1 MMLHVGVLMLSLS
14 QDSSA
19 NLSCAPAK
27 LLNNTCL
34 PNPHHHLGP
43 FLKNSSPTECC
54 SMCAANT
61 SCASWSF
68 WDEKYH
74 YCALFDSVGAEIIT
88 RPDCVSGAIHAP
100 PHKVLPYPDRTP
112 PGKPCTD
119 CPNIIWALTDDQDV
133 TLGGWEPMRQT
144 QQLIE
149 SKGVTLNQWRIH
161 TPICSPSRSELV
173 SGRYFHNIKSDVPV
187 PPPKVLGAATAHVN
201 GTLYMNQSFGVYLR
215 EKKGYQVCRNQHNC
229 RLVSQEL
236 TTTSLSLP
244 RIV

>member
-1 MMLHVGVLMLSLS
+1 MR
-14 QDSSA
+14 
-19 NLSCAPAK
+19 NIITAPYLIQLA
-27 LLNNTCL
+27 
-34 PNPHHHLGP
+34 PI
-43 FLKNSSPTECC
+43 
-54 SMCAANT
+54 
-61 SCASWSF
+61 
-68 WDEKYH
+68 
-74 YCALFDSVGAEIIT
+74 VT
-88 RPDCVSGAIHAP
+88 RPDCVSGAIHAPPHP

-149 SKGVTLNQWRIH
+149 SKGATLNQWRIH

-215 EKKGYQVCRNQHNC
+215 EKKGYQVCRNQHNY

-236 TTTSLSLP
+236 TTTPHYHYLKLFSSVFLASPTSIHTKDLTVGSQLP
-244 RIV
+244 IWVWRQLARR